1 MILRRLLFIIVV
13 IEVFREFDDSV
24 FEGLSFD
31 YSSKDARINHATVL
45 LAWYC
50 VLPKA
55 TKRVLELGTG
65 SGAISIYLARKYDV
79 EITAIDVDEEL
90 IEIAH
95 KNARVNNV
103 TDKVKFMQLSSAMAV
118 EKFSAG
124 SFDVVVS
131 NPPHFAHEGIE
142 SPSQRRNS
150 SRRLTIEGIKEFAQA
165 TGRLLKSRG
174 AFFFILHPRDLTRW
188 LSAFEMNNLGVH
200 RLRFVFGT
208 ANKQSQLVLVKGR
221 KNSTSEVVVEPP
233 IILRKG
239 RS

>member
-1 MILRRLLFIIVV
+1 MV
-13 IEVFREFDDSV
+13 IEVFKEFDDSV

-50 VLPKA
+50 DLPKG
-55 TKRVLELGTG
+55 TKKVLELGTG
-65 SGAISIYLARKYDV
+65 SGAIAIYLAKKYDV
-79 EITAIDVDEEL
+79 EVTAIDVDEEL
-90 IEIAH
+90 IEIAR
-95 KNARVNNV
+95 KNATANNV
-103 TDKVKFMQLSSAMAV
+103 MNKVEFMWLSSAGAP
-118 EKFSAG
+118 EKFPAG

-131 NPPHFAHEGIE
+131 NPPHFAHEGVE
-142 SPSQRRNS
+142 SPFQRRNS
-150 SRRLTIEGIKEFAQA
+150 SRRLTIEGIKEFART

-188 LSAFEMNNLGVH
+188 LGAFEMNDLGIH

-208 ANKQSQLVLVKGR
+208 ANKQSQLVLVRGR